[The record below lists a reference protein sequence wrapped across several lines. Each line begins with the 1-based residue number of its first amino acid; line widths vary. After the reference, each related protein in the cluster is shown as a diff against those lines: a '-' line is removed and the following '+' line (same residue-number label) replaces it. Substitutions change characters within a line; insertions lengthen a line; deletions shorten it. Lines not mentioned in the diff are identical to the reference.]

1 MLDLKKFK
9 NNQGFTMIELLV
21 AIFIASLIVALLL
34 PNLVNEYKYM
44 KKAEDEI
51 KMRTILYEEILVNK
65 EDISIVRDGYDIS
78 ISKNTARIRDV
89 NSGKEITYSR

>member
-9 NNQGFTMIELLV
+9 NNNGFALIELLV
-21 AIFIASLIVALLL
+21 AIFIASLIVAFLL

-51 KMRTILYEEILVNK
+51 KMRTILYEEILANK
-65 EDISIVRDGYDIS
+65 KDVSFVRDGYDITIKDKAAS
-78 ISKNTARIRDV
+78 IRDI
-89 NSGKEITYSR
+89 NSGKEISYSK

>member
-9 NNQGFTMIELLV
+9 SNDGFALVELLV

-51 KMRTILYEEILVNK
+51 KMRTILYEEILANK
-65 EDISIVRDGYDIS
+65 EDVTMVRDGYDIS
-78 ISKNTARIRDV
+78 ISKNSARIRDI
-89 NSGKEITYSR
+89 NSGKEISYSK